1 MKVKKS
7 LVALGAAALLL
18 GSTAVFSEPGS
29 QTDPLVTLS
38 YVNNRIDQI
47 KTYIDDKLSSGGNNS
62 FEMQIVELK
71 KGQFL
76 IANAGTEIILRGGK
90 GSAVVSELGGLQDI
104 TEGVDLKQGEN
115 IPLYHLLLIPRDDGR
130 GVYCT
135 TDAIFM
141 VRGSYKIQ

>member
-1 MKVKKS
+1 MKIKKTF
-7 LVALGAAALLL
+7 VALGATALLL

-29 QTDPLVTLS
+29 QSDPLVTLS
-38 YVNNRIDQI
+38 YVNNRIEQI
-47 KTYIDDKLSSGGNNS
+47 KTYIDDKLSSGENNT
-62 FEMQIVELK
+62 FAMEIVELK

-90 GSAVVSELGGLQDI
+90 GTAIVSQLGGLQDI
-104 TEGVDLKQGEN
+104 TEGVDLGEGAN
-115 IPLYHLLLIPRDDGR
+115 IPLYHLLLVPRDDGR

-141 VRGSYKIQ
+141 VRGSYKVQ